1 MGINL
6 KSQNIKIYAIILL
19 ASLFVVLLGLNSY
32 NKAKEKIIE
41 LSDKN
46 NIAVSKN
53 IVSNFQ
59 IWLDERLNSLIR
71 ASKFIQNSNI
81 IDDDTRVANFIKLF
95 KENAKEFDL
104 MQLLREDGEIFVDG
118 QKISEEVM
126 SKRERAG
133 LIWYVET
140 KNTNAPSVNFMQN
153 HKILKDSTL
162 NLCVP
167 VEKDAKFEAALCG
180 VVRIGTIFDSIKN
193 FSLAPNSYS
202 FLVTHSGEILTSMA
216 DATLKREIE
225 EKFKELFLKD
235 EDITSLKIGQNLIQ
249 VAEIPTM
256 NWFIGAGTNNEEEIL
271 AMTREALKN
280 ALNLLFAF
288 VALAFLANS
297 LHNFMY
303 NKIKKV
309 QDEYETLLA
318 HRAKMSEAGELIS
331 GISHQFIQPVNSL
344 KLMLSSAIMLKKEG
358 KLSDEE
364 LLNLLEKGQSSIELL
379 SKTIE
384 IFRNFYKSAEN
395 VSEFDIQT
403 SVRNLITLMHTEL
416 SRANVSVKF
425 SGFEEMKVCQI
436 ENIIQQIL
444 LILIHNAKD
453 SLVESYKDEPLKRV
467 IELKFRSFEDKCYI
481 GVYDSGGG
489 VSYEMSKKIF
499 TWLNTTKKQGNGIG
513 LYFAKK
519 LAREKLNGD
528 ITLAHNLKPTIF
540 ELSFEKNLKG

>member
-1 MGINL
+1 M
-6 KSQNIKIYAIILL
+6 
-19 ASLFVVLLGLNSY
+19 LLGLNIY
-32 NKAKEKIIE
+32 NNAKEKVVE

-53 IVSNFQ
+53 IVNNFQ

-71 ASKFIQNSNI
+71 ASKFIQNADI
-81 IDDDTRVANFIKLF
+81 IGDDEKIAGFIRLF
-95 KENAKEFDL
+95 KQNEKEFDL
-104 MQLLREDGEIFVDG
+104 MQVLRDDGEIFVNGD
-118 QKISEEVM
+118 KIPDSVM
-126 SKRERAG
+126 SKHERVG
-133 LIWYVET
+133 LVWYIET
-140 KNTNAPSVNFMQN
+140 KHSNAPSVNFIQN
-153 HKILKDSTL
+153 HKILNDSTL

-167 VEKDAKFEAALCG
+167 VNKGEKFEAALCG
-180 VVRIGTIFDSIKN
+180 VVRIENIFKSIKN
-193 FSLAPNSYS
+193 FTLAPNSYS
-202 FLVTHSGEILTSMA
+202 FLVTHSGEILTAMA
-216 DATLKREIE
+216 DEMLKKQIE

-249 VAEIPTM
+249 VAEIPSL
-256 NWFIGAGTNNEEEIL
+256 NWFIGAGTNNEDEISAL
-271 AMTREALKN
+271 TKEALKN

-288 VALAFLANS
+288 VALTFLANS

-303 NKIKKV
+303 NKVKKR

-331 GISHQFIQPVNSL
+331 GINHQFIQPVNSL

-358 KLSDEE
+358 RLSDGE
-364 LLNLLEKGQSSIELL
+364 LINLLEKGQKSVELL
-379 SKTIE
+379 SSTIE
-384 IFRNFYKSAEN
+384 IFRNFYKGAEN

-403 SVRNLITLMHTEL
+403 SVKNLLTLMHTEL
-416 SRANVSVKF
+416 SRANVSVNL
-425 SGFEEMKVCQI
+425 SGFKELKVRQI

-467 IELKFRSFEDKCYI
+467 VQIKFMTIEDKCYI
-481 GVYDSGGG
+481 GVYDNGNG
-489 VSYEMSKKIF
+489 VSYQMSKKIF

-513 LYFAKK
+513 LYFARK

-528 ITLAHNLKPTIF
+528 LRLVNNAKPTLFELCFETNLKD
-540 ELSFEKNLKG
+540 